1 MSILFTGAFIDLKEK
16 ENHMRVRN
24 KKNHAWTNIL
34 PWLKYQVKSHIDTWQ
49 PWLLPYYILPV
60 VQVEKGWVEYGDSAG
75 LRLK

>member
-24 KKNHAWTNIL
+24 EKI
-34 PWLKYQVKSHIDTWQ
+34 PVFKYQVKSHNDTRQ
-49 PWLLPYYILPV
+49 PWLLLYYILPV
-60 VQVEKGWVEYGDSAG
+60 VQVEIGWVEYGDSAG